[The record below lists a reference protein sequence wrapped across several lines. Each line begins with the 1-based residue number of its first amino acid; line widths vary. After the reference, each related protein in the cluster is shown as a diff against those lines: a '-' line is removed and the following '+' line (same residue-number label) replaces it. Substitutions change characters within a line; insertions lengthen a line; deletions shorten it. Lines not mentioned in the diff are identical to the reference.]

1 MAIKKIFC
9 GLMVLLMAVTF
20 AGCGENS
27 PRQRVTQTV
36 TAALTAPNEVLLAV
50 LSDPSASEEDVVSAM
65 REVFGKWVAEDSLI
79 GSKLFQIVLTT
90 QVSALAKGVAIEV
103 NSVEVTQSQDNS
115 TQYGYRAD
123 ATLTLADG
131 TSNDVGF
138 NGTVQLNEDGKVDFM
153 SAVGS
158 GMDLLGRV

>member
-1 MAIKKIFC
+1 M
-9 GLMVLLMAVTF
+9 
-20 AGCGENS
+20 
-27 PRQRVTQTV
+27 
-36 TAALTAPNEVLLAV
+36 
-50 LSDPSASEEDVVSAM
+50 
-65 REVFGKWVAEDSLI
+65 AEDSLI

-90 QVSALAKGVAIEV
+90 QVSALTKGVAIEV
-103 NSVEVTQSQDNS
+103 NSVEVTQSQDNG